1 MPNLNFKHLRY
12 FWMVAK
18 AGSVARAAEQLHLT
32 PQSISGQLGALE
44 DSLGVELLRKAGR
57 GLELTEMGQ
66 RIFSYADEIFAIG
79 NELLQVALD
88 RAPASSQPLR
98 IGIAD
103 SVPKSVA
110 YRVVEP
116 ALRLSESLRLI
127 CREGRLAALL
137 ADLAIHR
144 LDMVIA
150 DRPMP
155 ANINVRAYNHA
166 LGSSDVTVFGAPAL
180 LRKLQG
186 SFPQII
192 DQAPFL
198 LPGEDVAV
206 RPKLTQ
212 WFEAQGLYPRIV
224 GEFDDSA
231 LLKSFG
237 QGGSGL
243 FVAPTAIADY
253 VCRQYAVERVGR
265 IESVIEEL
273 YAITTERRLTHPGII
288 AVVKAT
294 QREVF
299 GGGSGAKR
307 TRRKNSAGGTPGPAG
322 PA

>member
-1 MPNLNFKHLRY
+1 
-12 FWMVAK
+12 VAQD
-18 AGSVARAAEQLHLT
+18 RAAAKTL
-32 PQSISGQLGALE
+32 
-44 DSLGVELLRKAGR
+44 
-57 GLELTEMGQ
+57 
-66 RIFSYADEIFAIG
+66 
-79 NELLQVALD
+79 
-88 RAPASSQPLR
+88 PLR

-116 ALRLSESLRLI
+116 ALRVGEALRLV

-137 ADLAIHR
+137 GDLAVHR

-166 LGSSDVTVFGAPAL
+166 LGSSDVTVFGAPEL
-180 LRKLQG
+180 LRTLSG
-186 SFPQII
+186 RFPQII

-206 RPKLTQ
+206 RPRLTQ
-212 WFEAQGLYPRIV
+212 WFESQGLYPRIV

-237 QGGSGL
+237 QAGSGL

-253 VCRQYAVERVGR
+253 VCRQYSVAQVGR
-265 IESVIEEL
+265 IEPVIEEL
-273 YAITTERRLTHPGII
+273 YAITTERRLTHPGVI

-299 GGGSGAKR
+299 GVQTGATNMNAAR
-307 TRRKNSAGGTPGPAG
+307 ARETAGAARQRKAAREG
-322 PA
+322 